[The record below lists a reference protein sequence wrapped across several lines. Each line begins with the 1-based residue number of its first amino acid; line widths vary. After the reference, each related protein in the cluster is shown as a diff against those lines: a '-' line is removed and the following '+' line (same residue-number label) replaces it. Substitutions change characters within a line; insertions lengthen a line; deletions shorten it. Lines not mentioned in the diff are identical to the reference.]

1 MKRLQHIFLLIL
13 LLSGIAFSQFGMD
26 KQHVSIKSY
35 ESSDKVHSGSEIK
48 LAIQASVDKTWHIN
62 SNKPNEDFLIPSG
75 ITVVESKK
83 NVTLT
88 KTIFPD
94 AKNITLGFSDKPLSV
109 FEGDVL
115 FGGLLKISDSAMTGD
130 YTLIVTLDYQACN
143 NATCLPPKSVSDT
156 LHFSVVDKSVG
167 VTENIN
173 DIFSKIA
180 FNGPVAPAA
189 DNDASLLHKLEKS
202 GLILSLILVFFGG
215 LALNLTPCVYPLI
228 PITIGFFGGQSEGS
242 TKRLAMMGFL
252 YLMGIALTYSIVGVV
267 TALSGAVFGSLLQSP
282 IVVISIVAVLVA
294 LSLSMFGVYEFK
306 LPDALVQKSSDS
318 KTGLFGAFF
327 MGLTMGIVAAP
338 CIGPFVLGLVTYVA
352 ALGDPL
358 KGFLLFFFLALG
370 LGSPYFVLALFSGK
384 IKKLPRSGIWMEA
397 VKHIFGFI
405 LLGMALYFAQPLF
418 PKNISAFILPVF
430 MVIAGLYLLI
440 FEKAGNNLK
449 GFKTFRIVLSLIAI
463 ILGVV
468 FGIPTH
474 EKSPN
479 WSKYTEKAYQS
490 AIEKKSPVI
499 IDFYADW
506 CIPCKELDK
515 STFSNEK
522 VIKASERFTSLKA
535 DMTKSVSPEVD
546 KLRNQFKIVGV
557 PTVLIIDASGKEVKR
572 ITGFVSPE
580 EFLKALEEAK

>member
-1 MKRLQHIFLLIL
+1 
-13 LLSGIAFSQFGMD
+13 
-26 KQHVSIKSY
+26 
-35 ESSDKVHSGSEIK
+35 
-48 LAIQASVDKTWHIN
+48 
-62 SNKPNEDFLIPSG
+62 
-75 ITVVESKK
+75 
-83 NVTLT
+83 
-88 KTIFPD
+88 
-94 AKNITLGFSDKPLSV
+94 
-109 FEGDVL
+109 
-115 FGGLLKISDSAMTGD
+115 
-130 YTLIVTLDYQACN
+130 
-143 NATCLPPKSVSDT
+143 
-156 LHFSVVDKSVG
+156 
-167 VTENIN
+167 
-173 DIFSKIA
+173 
-180 FNGPVAPAA
+180 
-189 DNDASLLHKLEKS
+189 
-202 GLILSLILVFFGG
+202 
-215 LALNLTPCVYPLI
+215 
-228 PITIGFFGGQSEGS
+228 
-242 TKRLAMMGFL
+242 
-252 YLMGIALTYSIVGVV
+252 
-267 TALSGAVFGSLLQSP
+267 
-282 IVVISIVAVLVA
+282 
-294 LSLSMFGVYEFK
+294 
-306 LPDALVQKSSDS
+306 
-318 KTGLFGAFF
+318 
-327 MGLTMGIVAAP
+327 
-338 CIGPFVLGLVTYVA
+338 
-352 ALGDPL
+352 
-358 KGFLLFFFLALG
+358 
-370 LGSPYFVLALFSGK
+370 
-384 IKKLPRSGIWMEA
+384 MEA